1 MAEELVRQTK
11 IRLRKRN
18 SLAELTEILLKP
30 LLTFLPPAG
39 SRGFMTSENKA
50 PFYTSLL
57 FQVSVGIAAGIAL
70 AFLAPAFAKDLK
82 PLGTGFI
89 KFIRMMIA
97 PIIFGTVVVG
107 IAKMGDMKKV
117 GRVGLRALIYFEAVT
132 VLALIIGLVMVHVL
146 QPGAGVN
153 ADPAKLDV
161 SGLSQFTEGAKHL
174 STVDFILNIIPST
187 VVDAFAKG
195 EILQVLLFSCIF
207 GFGLASMGEKGK
219 GVLSFIEEFNHCMFL
234 GIGYIMR
241 LAPVGAMGAMA
252 FAVASFGSGTL
263 ESLFKLLVG
272 VYGTAL
278 LFVVLVLG
286 SICKM
291 AGFSLWKLLRYIK
304 EEVFIVL
311 GTSSSETVLPRLLVK
326 LENAGCAKSV
336 VGLVVPTG
344 YTFNLDGTSIY
355 LTMAAI
361 FIAQATNTPLTWGQ
375 EAAILGIL
383 LLTSKGAA
391 AVAGGGFICL
401 AATLSTVPT
410 LPIAGLSLLL
420 GVDWFMAIC
429 RALTN
434 MIGNSVA
441 CIVVAKS
448 ENALDAERLKAVLDG
463 ANR

>member
-1 MAEELVRQTK
+1 
-11 IRLRKRN
+11 
-18 SLAELTEILLKP
+18 
-30 LLTFLPPAG
+30 
-39 SRGFMTSENKA
+39 MTTGIKT

-57 FQVSVGIAAGIAL
+57 FQVSVGIAVGIAL
-70 AFLAPAFAKDLK
+70 AFLAPSLAKELK

-146 QPGAGVN
+146 KPGVGVN
-153 ADPAKLDV
+153 ADPARLDM

-174 STVDFILNIIPST
+174 NTVDFILNIIPST

-219 GVLSFIEEFNHCMFL
+219 GVLGFIEEFNHCMFL

-263 ESLFKLLVG
+263 ESLFKLLIG
-272 VYGTAL
+272 VYGTAF

-286 SICKM
+286 SISK
-291 AGFSLWKLLRYIK
+291 
-304 EEVFIVL
+304 
-311 GTSSSETVLPRLLVK
+311 
-326 LENAGCAKSV
+326 
-336 VGLVVPTG
+336 TG
-344 YTFNLDGTSIY
+344 RI
-355 LTMAAI
+355 
-361 FIAQATNTPLTWGQ
+361 QPV
-375 EAAILGIL
+375 E
-383 LLTSKGAA
+383 
-391 AVAGGGFICL
+391 AVAIHQGR
-401 AATLSTVPT
+401 SVHR
-410 LPIAGLSLLL
+410 L
-420 GVDWFMAIC
+420 G
-429 RALTN
+429 N
-434 MIGNSVA
+434 
-441 CIVVAKS
+441 
-448 ENALDAERLKAVLDG
+448 VLFRDG
-463 ANR
+463 APTASGQAGERGMRQVGCGSGRAHGGIHSTWTAPRST